1 MGLDLEANGD
11 EHPFLMNETV
21 EHFSWKAVTVNV
33 KDRETKQPKAIL
45 RDATGY
51 VNKGELMVLM
61 GPSGSGKTTLLNV
74 LAGRANSLHDG
85 VNGEVLV
92 NGRTASKE
100 TFRHLSSYVE
110 QEDVL
115 IGSLTVEETLYFA
128 AQLSLSRSIPKKDRI
143 QRIKYLLNSFGIQNQ
158 AKTLIG
164 TPIRKGISG
173 GQKRRV
179 SVAAQLITCPKI
191 IFLDEPTS
199 GLDSTASYEVMSFV
213 KALARKNNLI
223 VIASIHQPSTSMFE
237 SFDKLLILSAGKT
250 CYFGPGKDMKA
261 YLDKTGHPMPVQ
273 INPAEFVLDLVS
285 TDFATDTEE
294 AEAQLA
300 KIHQEWED
308 SEESSNVN
316 LEISRLTT
324 LSEKE
329 ENITLS
335 ANQLQHVNIV
345 STIVTLLHRSF
356 IKGCRDVV
364 AYGIRV
370 AMYLGLAIMEGTVW
384 LRLGTGQENI
394 QPYINALFFCS
405 AFMSFMAVAYVPS
418 FLEDRAT
425 FIKERANGLYGATSF
440 VISNFLIGMPFLSY
454 WLVNF
459 RSGADTFFTLV
470 MWLFLD
476 LLAAESLVVMIASL
490 FPNFVVALA
499 LTAFTNGIWMSVGGF
514 MVAPAILNV
523 FWRYVFHYIDYQTYV
538 FQGMMVNE
546 FSGRVFDC
554 GKSCQCMYASELAS
568 QCQISGKGILNSFG
582 YATDKQSQWAGILI
596 SITADRNGQMLA
608 SAHHLAP
615 DDSFE
620 HLAVTRC
627 TPEQESNE
635 YEI

>member
-45 RDATGY
+45 RDAT
-51 VNKGELMVLM
+51 GELMVLM

-596 SITADRNGQMLA
+596 SITAVYRILGWIVLYMKK
-608 SAHHLAP
+608 
-615 DDSFE
+615 
-620 HLAVTRC
+620 T
-627 TPEQESNE
+627 
-635 YEI
+635 

>member
-21 EHFSWKAVTVNV
+21 EHFSWKGVTVNV

-74 LAGRANSLHDG
+74 LAGRANSLRDG

-285 TDFATDTEE
+285 TDFATDTDE

-300 KIHQEWED
+300 KIHQGWED
-308 SEESSNVN
+308 SEESSNVH

-335 ANQLQHVNIV
+335 ADQLQHVNIV
-345 STIVTLLHRSF
+345 STIITLLHRSF

-440 VISNFLIGMPFLSY
+440 VISNFLIGMPFLFMITIIFSVVAY

-582 YATDKQSQWAGILI
+582 YATDKQAQWAGILI
-596 SITADRNGQMLA
+596 SITAVYRILGWIVLYMKK
-608 SAHHLAP
+608 
-615 DDSFE
+615 
-620 HLAVTRC
+620 T
-627 TPEQESNE
+627 
-635 YEI
+635 

>member
-1 MGLDLEANGD
+1 MMGSDLEANGD

-21 EHFSWKAVTVNV
+21 EHFSWKSVTVNV

-45 RDATGY
+45 SGASGY

-74 LAGRANSLHDG
+74 LAGRASSLRNG

-223 VIASIHQPSTSMFE
+223 VIASIHQPSTSMFQ

-261 YLDKTGHPMPVQ
+261 YLDKIGHPMPIQ

-285 TDFATDTEE
+285 TDFATNTEE

-300 KIHQEWED
+300 KIHQQWDD
-308 SEESSNVN
+308 SEESSNVS

-335 ANQLQHVNIV
+335 TDQLQHVNIV
-345 STIVTLLHRSF
+345 STIFTLLHRSF

-440 VISNFLIGMPFLSY
+440 VISNFLIGMPFLFMITIIFSVVAY

-546 FSGRVFDC
+546 FSGRVFNC
-554 GKSCQCMYASELAS
+554 GTSCQCMYTSELAS
-568 QCQISGKGILNSFG
+568 QCQISGEGILNSFG
-582 YATDKQSQWAGILI
+582 YATNKQAQWAGILI
-596 SITADRNGQMLA
+596 SITAVYRILGWLV
-608 SAHHLAP
+608 LY
-615 DDSFE
+615 
-620 HLAVTRC
+620 LKKT
-627 TPEQESNE
+627 
-635 YEI
+635 

>member
-51 VNKGELMVLM
+51 CFALGELMVLM

-440 VISNFLIGMPFLSY
+440 VISNFLIGMPFLFMITIIFSVVAY

-596 SITADRNGQMLA
+596 SITAVYRILGWIVLYMKK
-608 SAHHLAP
+608 
-615 DDSFE
+615 
-620 HLAVTRC
+620 T
-627 TPEQESNE
+627 
-635 YEI
+635 

>member
-1 MGLDLEANGD
+1 MGSDLEANGD
-11 EHPFLMNETV
+11 EHPFLMNATV
-21 EHFSWKAVTVNV
+21 DHFSWKSVTVTV

-45 RDATGY
+45 SNASGY

-74 LAGRANSLHDG
+74 LAGRASSLGDG
-85 VNGEVLV
+85 VNGDVLV
-92 NGRTASKE
+92 NGRTASRE

-199 GLDSTASYEVMSFV
+199 GLDSTASFEVMSFV
-213 KALARKNNLI
+213 KALAKKNNLI
-223 VIASIHQPSTSMFE
+223 VIASIHQPSTSMFQ
-237 SFDKLLILSAGKT
+237 SFDKLLILSRGKT
-250 CYFGPGKDMKA
+250 CYFGPGAQMKA
-261 YLDKTGHPMPVQ
+261 YLDKMGHPMPLQ

-285 TDFATDTEE
+285 TDFASNTDE
-294 AEAQLA
+294 AEAELA
-300 KIHQEWED
+300 KLHQEWED
-308 SEESSNVN
+308 SEEASNVN

-329 ENITLS
+329 GNITLS
-335 ANQLQHVNIV
+335 ADQPQHVNIF
-345 STIVTLLHRSF
+345 STIITLLHRSF

-418 FLEDRAT
+418 YLEDRAT

-440 VISNFLIGMPFLSY
+440 VISNFLIGMPFLFMITIIFAVVAY

-470 MWLFLD
+470 LWLFLD

-499 LTAFTNGIWMSVGGF
+499 LTAFTNGVWMSVGGF

-523 FWRYVFHYIDYQTYV
+523 FWKYVFHYIDYQTYV

-546 FSGRVFDC
+546 FSGRVFEC
-554 GKSCQCMYASELAS
+554 GKSCQCMYTSELVS
-568 QCQISGKGILNSFG
+568 QCKISGKGVLDAFG
-582 YATDKQSQWAGILI
+582 YATDKQGQWAGILI
-596 SITADRNGQMLA
+596 AITAVYRILGWIVLYMKK
-608 SAHHLAP
+608 
-615 DDSFE
+615 
-620 HLAVTRC
+620 T
-627 TPEQESNE
+627 
-635 YEI
+635 

>member
-1 MGLDLEANGD
+1 MVSDLEANGD
-11 EHPFLMNETV
+11 EHPFLMNHTV
-21 EHFSWKAVTVNV
+21 EHFSWKSVTVSV

-45 RDATGY
+45 SNASGY
-51 VNKGELMVLM
+51 VSKGELMVLM

-74 LAGRANSLHDG
+74 LAGRANSLRDG

-92 NGRTASKE
+92 NGRSASRE

-128 AQLSLSRSIPKKDRI
+128 AQLSLPRSIPKKDRI

-158 AKTLIG
+158 AKALIG
-164 TPIRKGISG
+164 TPIRRGISG

-223 VIASIHQPSTSMFE
+223 VIASIHQPSTSMFQ

-250 CYFGPGKDMKA
+250 CYFGPGRGMKA
-261 YLDKTGHPMPVQ
+261 YLDKTGHPMPLQ

-285 TDFATDTEE
+285 TDFATNTEE

-300 KIHQEWED
+300 KIHQEWDD
-308 SEESSNVN
+308 SEEASNVN
-316 LEISRLTT
+316 LEISRLTA
-324 LSEKE
+324 LSEKQG
-329 ENITLS
+329 NITLS
-335 ANQLQHVNIV
+335 AEQMQHANII
-345 STIVTLLHRSF
+345 STIITLLRRSF
-356 IKGCRDVV
+356 IKGYRDVV

-440 VISNFLIGMPFLSY
+440 VISNFLIGMPFLFMITIIFSVVAY

-499 LTAFTNGIWMSVGGF
+499 LTAFINGIWMSVGGF

-546 FSGRVFDC
+546 FSSRVFDC
-554 GKSCQCMYASELAS
+554 GKSCQCMYTSELAS
-568 QCQISGKGILNSFG
+568 QCKISGEGVLNSFG
-582 YATDKQSQWAGILI
+582 YATDKQAQWAGILI
-596 SITADRNGQMLA
+596 SITAVYRILGWIVLYMKK
-608 SAHHLAP
+608 
-615 DDSFE
+615 
-620 HLAVTRC
+620 T
-627 TPEQESNE
+627 
-635 YEI
+635 

>member
-440 VISNFLIGMPFLSY
+440 VISNFLIGMPFLFMITIIFSVVAY

-596 SITADRNGQMLA
+596 SITAVYRILGWIVLYMKK
-608 SAHHLAP
+608 
-615 DDSFE
+615 
-620 HLAVTRC
+620 T
-627 TPEQESNE
+627 
-635 YEI
+635 

>member
-1 MGLDLEANGD
+1 MGSDLEANGD
-11 EHPFLMNETV
+11 EYPFLMNDTV
-21 EHFSWKAVTVNV
+21 QHFSWKSVTVNV

-45 RDATGY
+45 SDASGY

-74 LAGRANSLHDG
+74 LAGRASSLGDA
-85 VNGEVLV
+85 VNGDVLI
-92 NGRTASKE
+92 NGRTASRE

-199 GLDSTASYEVMSFV
+199 GLDSTASFEVMSFV

-223 VIASIHQPSTSMFE
+223 VIASIHQPSTSMFQ

-250 CYFGPGKDMKA
+250 CYFGPGGDMKA
-261 YLDKTGHPMPVQ
+261 YLDKMGHPMPLQ

-285 TDFATDTEE
+285 TDFASDTEE
-294 AEAQLA
+294 AEVQLA
-300 KIHQEWED
+300 KLHQEWED
-308 SEESSNVN
+308 SEEASNVN

-329 ENITLS
+329 GNITLS
-335 ANQLQHVNIV
+335 TDQMQHVNII
-345 STIVTLLHRSF
+345 STIIALLHRSF

-394 QPYINALFFCS
+394 QPYVNALFFCS

-425 FIKERANGLYGATSF
+425 FIKERANGLCGATSF
-440 VISNFLIGMPFLSY
+440 VVSNFLIGMPFLFMITIIFAVVAY

-523 FWRYVFHYIDYQTYV
+523 FWKYVFHYIDYQTYV

-568 QCQISGKGILNSFG
+568 QCKISGKGILNAFD
-582 YATDKQSQWAGILI
+582 YPTDKQGQWAGILI
-596 SITADRNGQMLA
+596 SITAVYRILGWVVLYMKK
-608 SAHHLAP
+608 
-615 DDSFE
+615 
-620 HLAVTRC
+620 T
-627 TPEQESNE
+627 
-635 YEI
+635 

>member
-21 EHFSWKAVTVNV
+21 EHLSWKGVTVSV

-74 LAGRANSLHDG
+74 LAGRANSLRDG

-92 NGRTASKE
+92 NGRAASKE

-213 KALARKNNLI
+213 KALARKNN
-223 VIASIHQPSTSMFE
+223 PSTSMFE

-335 ANQLQHVNIV
+335 ADQLQHVNIV

-440 VISNFLIGMPFLSY
+440 VISNFLIGMPFLSDPIAVMITIIFSVVAY

-582 YATDKQSQWAGILI
+582 YATDKQAQWAGILI
-596 SITADRNGQMLA
+596 SITAVYRILGWIVLYMKK
-608 SAHHLAP
+608 
-615 DDSFE
+615 
-620 HLAVTRC
+620 T
-627 TPEQESNE
+627 
-635 YEI
+635 

>member
-21 EHFSWKAVTVNV
+21 EHFSWKGVTVSV

-74 LAGRANSLHDG
+74 LAGRANSLRDR

-128 AQLSLSRSIPKKDRI
+128 AQLSLSSSIPKKDRI

-261 YLDKTGHPMPVQ
+261 YLDKKGHPMSVQ

-335 ANQLQHVNIV
+335 PDQLQHVNIV

-440 VISNFLIGMPFLSY
+440 VISNFLIGMPFLFMITIIFSVVAY

-582 YATDKQSQWAGILI
+582 YATDKQAQWAGILI
-596 SITADRNGQMLA
+596 SITAVYRILGWIVLYMKK
-608 SAHHLAP
+608 
-615 DDSFE
+615 
-620 HLAVTRC
+620 T
-627 TPEQESNE
+627 
-635 YEI
+635 